1 MLALVR
7 FAGEGEEGSEVLP
20 SHLEAAMRE
29 LKPTEAQ
36 YAFGKQLQLAMGRL
50 FDYLEIRP
58 ADRGRHRVYDVEV
71 LEVAPDVSAIVVL
84 PPAESVCSVADNNN
98 AAASL
103 NSDRNDLVA
112 LPVQIFETLH
122 LSAYQSEAIH
132 AYSRTALLLEFQ
144 LLHGRQQHREAFS
157 NQEVDAAQ
165 MHLSML
171 TEIQQAIEDSWKSTR
186 WLLDTISAAR
196 SKNANCGVDYEHLAG
211 WYCNR
216 TDMPDDAARRF
227 DESSCSDGSPVRRP
241 SAASTSHHHQRQ
253 REPSRQIQ
261 RTPTTRSD
269 PLDFNTS
276 QTDNKENEVR
286 NFPRAQL
293 AGGGGGVVVSSNST
307 PGGSGSYPNQQP
319 MAAAAATVSS
329 PVSGQSSLNYS
340 HHSTSSSL
348 SSSEIGA
355 AAAAGGAMG
364 QNRLYENEPPPP
376 PPPPENSRKS
386 SYDPQVAQSGRFFGS
401 ESPEPNILHVYAAY
415 DTGLAPGTSVKL
427 NLTHGTS
434 TREVIDLV
442 IKQLNM
448 AVILKGRDGPVY
460 ENDKLKNF
468 CLVAVIGNRE
478 RCLRDDFKPLNLQNP
493 WKKGKLFV
501 RMKNDLLAAI
511 DHISRHSTML

>member
-1 MLALVR
+1 MK
-7 FAGEGEEGSEVLP
+7 
-20 SHLEAAMRE
+20 E

-36 YAFGKQLQLAMGRL
+36 YAFGMQLRLAMDRL
-50 FDYLEIRP
+50 FDYLDTQPGE
-58 ADRGRHRVYDVEV
+58 RGRHRIYDVEV
-71 LEVAPDVSAIVVL
+71 LEVAPDVSAIVIL
-84 PPAESVCSVADNNN
+84 PPAESVCSVAENS
-98 AAASL
+98 APL
-103 NSDRNDLVA
+103 NRNDLFA

-122 LSAYQSEAIH
+122 LSAYQSEALQ

-144 LLHGRQQHREAFS
+144 LLSARQQHREAFS

-196 SKNANCGVDYEHLAG
+196 SKNANCGVEYEHLVG
-211 WYCNR
+211 WYINS

-227 DESSCSDGSPVRRP
+227 DESSCSDSPVRRP
-241 SAASTSHHHQRQ
+241 SAASTSHHQHHH
-253 REPSRQIQ
+253 EPSRQIQ

-269 PLDFNTS
+269 PLEFNTS

-286 NFPRAQL
+286 NFPRAQM
-293 AGGGGGVVVSSNST
+293 APVVVSSSST
-307 PGGSGSYPNQQP
+307 PGGSGSYPNQP
-319 MAAAAATVSS
+319 PTVAGAVT
-329 PVSGQSSLNYS
+329 VSGQSSLTYS

-348 SSSEIGA
+348 SSADLGATA
-355 AAAAGGAMG
+355 AAAMG
-364 QNRLYENEPPPP
+364 QKPQNRMYENEPPPP
-376 PPPPENSRKS
+376 PPPPPANSRKS
-386 SYDPQVAQSGRFFGS
+386 SYDPQVAQSGRFAANGS

-427 NLTHGTS
+427 NVTHGTS

>member
-1 MLALVR
+1 MK
-7 FAGEGEEGSEVLP
+7 
-20 SHLEAAMRE
+20 E

-36 YAFGKQLQLAMGRL
+36 YAFGKQLQQAMDRL
-50 FDYLEIRP
+50 FDYLEIQP
-58 ADRGRHRVYDVEV
+58 ADRGRHRIYDVEV

-84 PPAESVCSVADNNN
+84 PPAESVCSVADNS
-98 AAASL
+98 ARPL
-103 NSDRNDLVA
+103 NSDRNDLFA

-144 LLHGRQQHREAFS
+144 LLSARQQHREAFS

-196 SKNANCGVDYEHLAG
+196 SKNSNCGVDYEHLVG
-211 WYCNR
+211 WYYNR

-227 DESSCSDGSPVRRP
+227 DESSCSDSPIRRP
-241 SAASTSHHHQRQ
+241 SAASTSHHQHH
-253 REPSRQIQ
+253 EPSRQIQ

-293 AGGGGGVVVSSNST
+293 AGGGGGGVGVVASSNST

-319 MAAAAATVSS
+319 MVAGAVSI
-329 PVSGQSSLNYS
+329 SGQSSLSYS

-348 SSSEIGA
+348 SSAELGVS
-355 AAAAGGAMG
+355 AAAGGAPG

-376 PPPPENSRKS
+376 PPPPPPAPPANSRKS
-386 SYDPQVAQSGRFFGS
+386 SYDPQVAQSGRFAANGS

-415 DTGLAPGTSVKL
+415 ETGLAPGTSVKL
-427 NLTHGTS
+427 NVTHGTS

>member
-1 MLALVR
+1 MLAL
-7 FAGEGEEGSEVLP
+7 AGEGEEGSEVAP

-36 YAFGKQLQLAMGRL
+36 YAFGKQLQLAMDRL
-50 FDYLEIRP
+50 FDYLEIQP
-58 ADRGRHRVYDVEV
+58 ADRSRHRLYDVEV

-84 PPAESVCSVADNNN
+84 PPAEAVCSVAE
-98 AAASL
+98 
-103 NSDRNDLVA
+103 NDLNRDRSDLFA

-122 LSAYQSEAIH
+122 LSAYQSEALH

-144 LLHGRQQHREAFS
+144 LLSARQQHREAFS

-196 SKNANCGVDYEHLAG
+196 NKSANCGVEYEHLVG
-211 WYCNR
+211 WYCNS

-227 DESSCSDGSPVRRP
+227 DESSCSDSPVRRP
-241 SAASTSHHHQRQ
+241 SAAASSHRQHH
-253 REPSRQIQ
+253 EPSRQIQ

-286 NFPRAQL
+286 NFPRAQMSS
-293 AGGGGGVVVSSNST
+293 GVVVSSSST

-319 MAAAAATVSS
+319 LMAAAGA
-329 PVSGQSSLNYS
+329 VSGHSSLTYS

-348 SSSEIGA
+348 SSAELGA
-355 AAAAGGAMG
+355 AAASAG

-376 PPPPENSRKS
+376 LPPPAPPANSRKS
-386 SYDPQVAQSGRFFGS
+386 SYDPQVAQSGRFAANGS

-427 NLTHGTS
+427 NVTHGTS